1 VNAEQ
6 RPAPLQ
12 MAIQSPLRS
21 RDAGLWSGIP
31 RVSDVDDN
39 QVGLARFGQSLLY
52 GFTDRHLVTKPGDDV
67 GQTLGGLGKGMP
79 RVAVATGSADDQDL
93 GHARTLLLR
102 MDVQC
107 ETAILAVP
115 PGALARRVPV

>member
-52 GFTDRHLVTKPGDDV
+52 GFTDRHLVTERGDDV

-79 RVAVATGSADDQDL
+79 RVAA
-93 GHARTLLLR
+93 LR
-102 MDVQC
+102 
-107 ETAILAVP
+107 
-115 PGALARRVPV
+115 